1 MLRFR
6 FVYSFKMRTLAVV
19 ALGMTPSAAIATAQ
33 MTRVIIDGSVTIIES
48 AQEPVSVHR
57 ATEDLRS
64 DFKRVFGQAPRL
76 ASRLEEAGPTAIL
89 IAQGSSL
96 PTGVD
101 CTKTTDTEAFAFS
114 IVSAQSDGKSKRVVC
129 LTGADVRGTIYA
141 IYEFSQKILGVDP
154 MYLWT
159 DKEPEKHSSIPL
171 PSDFVQVYPSPVFR
185 YRGFFIND
193 EDLLTGWAPPA
204 NGEQTGISLKAWD
217 QVFETILRLKGNMI
231 VPGSW
236 IFPDDAQVHA
246 ATERGLIVNQHHATP
261 LDVNVARWPKDVP
274 YNFSTHPEIL
284 ERAWTNAVAAYRPD
298 DDILWSLGLRGLSDQ
313 SYANLDPS
321 VRNNDPL
328 LGQRISQAIAEQM
341 KIVRARFPNARFIT
355 NLWQEGDRLMRE
367 GYLQIPPEV
376 TLVWADSGY
385 GDMGD
390 GGRVAAGQGAYI
402 HVAMMNYHTNQ
413 LSEMVSVKKLQTEL
427 GRYIQA
433 GATGFLLMNTSDIRP
448 VAMTARAVMEIAWGG
463 VPKEI
468 SDGDGAYYRR
478 WASEEYGAKSA
489 NALEDVYKLYFA
501 APELQKPIP
510 VPGAPQFALRL
521 VGDQH
526 YHTDARYFILDRLS
540 GHQAE
545 ILPSQ
550 SPKWSQ
556 PRVENPG
563 DVLALRVLHNLDI
576 ENCAAAQPRWDAVWN
591 KAVAVE
597 SLVDPARRNY
607 YQAEVLTMI
616 TINRES
622 NRMLLDV
629 ARAVDDDRAGQ
640 TEKARREIDE
650 ALAALDTIQKSM
662 SAAEYGKWKN
672 WYRGDWLTGVHRTRE
687 LVQAYANH
695 LKDPMAPLP
704 APVEWNG
711 WEGYFHIM
719 EYEAD
724 RTVDVH

>member
-1 MLRFR
+1 MPRL
-6 FVYSFKMRTLAVV
+6 T
-19 ALGMTPSAAIATAQ
+19 
-33 MTRVIIDGSVTIIES
+33 IDGSVTIVES
-48 AQEPVSVHR
+48 AREPVSVHR
-57 ATEDLRS
+57 ATEDLRT
-64 DFKRVFGQAPRL
+64 DFAKVFGRAPRL
-76 ASRLEEAGPTAIL
+76 ASRLDEAGPTAIL
-89 IAQGSSL
+89 IAQDSNLAAGFA
-96 PTGVD
+96 
-101 CTKTTDTEAFAFS
+101 CAKTTDTEAFAFS
-114 IVSAQSDGKSKRVVC
+114 IVSSQSEGKSKRVVC

-159 DKEPEKHSSIPL
+159 DKEPEKHSSILL
-171 PSDFVQVYPSPVFR
+171 PVDFAHVYPSPIFR

-204 NGEQTGISLKAWD
+204 KGEQTGISLHAWD

-328 LGQRISQAIAEQM
+328 LGQRISEAIAEQM

-413 LSEMVSVKKLQTEL
+413 LSEMVSVEKLQTEL
-427 GRYIQA
+427 GRYIHA
-433 GATGFLLMNTSDIRP
+433 GATGFLLVNTSDIRP
-448 VAMTARAVMEIAWGG
+448 VAMTARGVMEIAWGG

-468 SDGDGAYYRR
+468 SDGDGLYYRR

-489 NALEDVYKLYFA
+489 NATEEVYKQYFA
-501 APELQKPIP
+501 AVELQKPIP
-510 VPGAPQFALRL
+510 VPGAPQFVLRL

-540 GHQAE
+540 GHQTD

-563 DVLALRVLHNLDI
+563 DVLALRALRNLDI

-607 YQAEVLTMI
+607 YKAEVLTMI

-629 ARAVDDDRAGQ
+629 ARAVGDDDAGQ
-640 TEKARREIDE
+640 AEKARREIDD

-662 SAAEYGKWKN
+662 SAAEHGKWKN

-695 LKDPMAPLP
+695 LKNPLAPLP
-704 APVEWNG
+704 APVEWAG

-719 EYEAD
+719 EYEGD